1 MFSFIEKMFNSDS
14 STDDC
19 SEDSYGVGEY
29 PGDLPGYD
37 RNIIQLDIEER
48 ITRTVPNIFYAV
60 LLYLVTITTLNGK
73 NVD

>member
-1 MFSFIEKMFNSDS
+1 MLSFIEKMFNSDS

-48 ITRTVPNIFYAV
+48 ITRTVLN
-60 LLYLVTITTLNGK
+60 LY
-73 NVD
+73 